1 MDGWMDEQHTA
12 GRALALDDLSIMI
25 PDGRSITACTGA
37 VYGDDMT
44 WQFSP
49 FLALAST
56 HSVRN

>member
-1 MDGWMDEQHTA
+1 MDEQHTA